1 MSVAEVPANDQPE
14 EFLEVGKVILKDVI
28 DLRRIDVVIVQMH
41 GAVTE
46 PRHSFAGS
54 EDSRS

>member
-28 DLRRIDVVIVQMH
+28 DLRRIDVVIVSARY
-41 GAVTE
+41 AV
-46 PRHSFAGS
+46 PAFI
-54 EDSRS
+54 